1 MWPKVM
7 ADVFPTSRC
16 YADFQMQLHFKKK
29 MDLKQCLTNT
39 SQIKNI
45 TDYHLYAKVNPLKVT
60 QF

>member
-1 MWPKVM
+1 M